1 MDRLTRT
8 DAGVD
13 QLTQTILQTKMGLEE
28 QDYYRHKIAMGEKK
42 GGREREK
49 ERNASWPGLQ
59 AQFSPGVP
67 KGDQVLTSRTYSGEI
82 LNEESAIHE
91 EIVL

>member
-13 QLTQTILQTKMGLEE
+13 QLTQTILQTKTGMGE
-28 QDYYRHKIAMGEKK
+28 QDYYRHSIAMGERK
-42 GGREREK
+42 K

-67 KGDQVLTSRTYSGEI
+67 KGDQVLTYRTYSGEI
-82 LNEESAIHE
+82 FNEESAIHE